1 MPGVRTNQAER
12 RFVTFD
18 VLCKVGTAL
27 SADWMRPSR
36 SPRSIGRSRSNYK
49 AGRPIETSKI
59 GALERRN
66 RGFRR
71 MLRIVTD
78 IRADPSH
85 PRTFSVPN
93 PKSRQYRMVL
103 RWPAAWLSRASLP
116 QVRFDV
122 RVTFLPSPGQWR
134 RPRRARFIYVGATLK
149 QKGDHLSPPPAG
161 GVAKGSRAILLVD
174 RVDVSA
180 IIEKQAGFLKIA
192 GKSHVV

>member
-59 GALERRN
+59 GALDRWN

-85 PRTFSVPN
+85 PRKSAVPN
-93 PKSRQYRMVL
+93 PKSGQYQMVVIGSS
-103 RWPAAWLSRASLP
+103 AWLLRARLP

-122 RVTFLPSPGQWR
+122 RLTFLPRPG
-134 RPRRARFIYVGATLK
+134 
-149 QKGDHLSPPPAG
+149 
-161 GVAKGSRAILLVD
+161 
-174 RVDVSA
+174 
-180 IIEKQAGFLKIA
+180 
-192 GKSHVV
+192 